1 MSAKYRYHWGMMGWA
16 SAMGLLMAPA
26 VMAHELGW
34 VRGTRQAESRGEWIP
49 EVVPQQL
56 YCQDEPSGFGLPGF
70 KPGTLKPQVERLIG
84 APAAVQRGYW
94 GNSTALV
101 YYLIPNQVSLG
112 LLFDDKSDVLQ
123 QTEASF
129 HHGLELPLVL
139 STLDSMLGCQLNEAI
154 EGAFTAS
161 GNGKPRSTASNSRPW
176 RELSFGKVTPT
187 FILECGNKA
196 FNRLQET

>member
-154 EGAFTAS
+154 EGGLLPRLGTANLGVQLPTLGHGGS
-161 GNGKPRSTASNSRPW
+161 YLLGK
-176 RELSFGKVTPT
+176 
-187 FILECGNKA
+187 
-196 FNRLQET
+196 